1 VSWRNIPGYSGFL
14 NLYAE
19 WVAQAKDGDVA
30 VEVGVALGHSLA
42 YLARLVID
50 SGKKIEVWGV
60 DHWAGYARC
69 GEQTE
74 ALGVDGTRGDFTLFL
89 DQMRR
94 HAPDELELVRVVRAT
109 SRRASL
115 LFERSIFEKEYEEP
129 ADGFP
134 SLVLIDGAH
143 DHRSVERDI
152 RAWRPLVRKGGW
164 LCGDD
169 HEPTYPGVEQACREA
184 FGPDYE
190 VLGTA
195 WRKKL

>member
-115 LFERSIFEKEYEEP
+115 LFGRGAPSSARAAGSAATTTSRRTRESSRRAARRSDPITRSSAPLGGKNYDLAGHP
-129 ADGFP
+129 WVDG
-134 SLVLIDGAH
+134 L
-143 DHRSVERDI
+143 RRD
-152 RAWRPLVRKGGW
+152 L
-164 LCGDD
+164 
-169 HEPTYPGVEQACREA
+169 
-184 FGPDYE
+184 
-190 VLGTA
+190 
-195 WRKKL
+195 